1 MNINI
6 GPLSSSSDPPMDLLL
21 LADPSVELVTEYLER
36 GTCYT
41 AELDGET
48 VGVILIMETKPQTI
62 EVMNLA
68 VREELQN
75 RGIGKQLLLYVI
87 EETKKSDAKTIE
99 IGTGNPGVVQ
109 MLLYQKCGFRI
120 VGIDVDFF
128 RRTHPEPIYENGI
141 ECRDMIRMRMDLQK
155 KESPDMAEPPQ

>member
-1 MNINI
+1 MNIKISELKNK
-6 GPLSSSSDPPMDLLL
+6 SDAPMDLLL
-21 LADPSVELVTEYLER
+21 LADPSEELVQSYLEK

-41 AELDGET
+41 AKLDGDT

-68 VREELQN
+68 VEEELHN
-75 RGIGKQLLLYVI
+75 NGIGKKLLLYVI
-87 EETKKSDAKTIE
+87 EEIKKGDTKTIE

-120 VGIDVDFF
+120 VGIDFDFF

-141 ECRDMIRMRMDLQK
+141 ECRDMIRMRIDL
-155 KESPDMAEPPQ
+155 